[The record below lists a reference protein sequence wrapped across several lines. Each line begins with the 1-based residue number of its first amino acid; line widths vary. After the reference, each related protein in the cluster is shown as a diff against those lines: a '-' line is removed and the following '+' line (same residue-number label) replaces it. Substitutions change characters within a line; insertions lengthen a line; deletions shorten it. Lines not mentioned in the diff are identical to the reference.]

1 MFTPAHLWVTFC
13 ENFSELVWN
22 KICIYES
29 CKTTGRRRPKKISGY
44 FLCKCPWSIPE
55 SIQGIVFFGG
65 VFIDHCFQHC
75 TIVKANLI
83 HQFRYPLHDLQC
95 YSVHRQFAILK
106 VHLSWTKIAPSHV
119 PCSTRKYEASNI
131 WLFRYYLHTCL
142 STFKYI
148 SSKFL
153 KRSEEIKHQYL
164 FNLKF
169 KLSSTFM
176 FAPFPHLEVNHPAK
190 ADQAFHNPTMNG
202 LFRYG
207 HSLNRAKAGSLYHLY
222 PFLIPT
228 SHSFVGTTTIVQEIY
243 GQKFVRGRYFEVP
256 LWGFLCV
263 PFLFLCTHF
272 TFCGDPSPT
281 IENISFLILE
291 IFILWTTFDR
301 SKIIL
306 SSIRDRS
313 C

>member
-106 VHLSWTKIAPSHV
+106 VHLSWTKIAPSHL

-176 FAPFPHLEVNHPAK
+176 FAPL
-190 ADQAFHNPTMNG
+190 
-202 LFRYG
+202 L
-207 HSLNRAKAGSLYHLY
+207 
-222 PFLIPT
+222 T
-228 SHSFVGTTTIVQEIY
+228 SKWTILPKQT
-243 GQKFVRGRYFEVP
+243 KP
-256 LWGFLCV
+256 
-263 PFLFLCTHF
+263 
-272 TFCGDPSPT
+272 PT
-281 IENISFLILE
+281 IRQWMDYSDTGTHSTAPKLAL
-291 IFILWTTFDR
+291 FIPPLSLPYTNFTLLRWHNDNCSGDLR
-301 SKIIL
+301 PKICP
-306 SSIRDRS
+306 R
-313 C
+313 

>member
-29 CKTTGRRRPKKISGY
+29 CKTTGRRRPRKISGY

-190 ADQAFHNPTMNG
+190 ADQASYNPRMNG

-207 HSLNRAKAGSLYHLY
+207 HSLNRAKAGSLYTTFIPSLYQLHTPSLAQRQLFRRFTAKNLSEVDISKSLCEAFCAY
-222 PFLIPT
+222 PFSFYVHISL
-228 SHSFVGTTTIVQEIY
+228 FVGTLHQ
-243 GQKFVRGRYFEVP
+243 P
-256 LWGFLCV
+256 
-263 PFLFLCTHF
+263 
-272 TFCGDPSPT
+272 
-281 IENISFLILE
+281 
-291 IFILWTTFDR
+291 
-301 SKIIL
+301 
-306 SSIRDRS
+306 
-313 C
+313 